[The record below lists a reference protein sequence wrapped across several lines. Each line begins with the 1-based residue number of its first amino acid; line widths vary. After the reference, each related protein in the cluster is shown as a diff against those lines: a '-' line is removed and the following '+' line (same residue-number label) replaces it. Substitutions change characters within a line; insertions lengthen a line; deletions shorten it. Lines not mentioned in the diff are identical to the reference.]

1 MKDRTLLYYLDKNVT
16 LTPTDQQVSDVYLE
30 DWWIYLKPH
39 FSDLIW
45 QYYAD
50 RVVFVDRRFKLDASD
65 TEIINNIIRAF
76 AINLNTRNYEYKK
89 LYETTQLEYNPIW
102 NVDGVTGTIHETTYN
117 DSTNETKSGSDTIH
131 NTGNDDIQH
140 RGYNTEDNNNSH
152 HTNGTGNT
160 RTVDTQKYVN
170 TYDSIDHNPPAEYP
184 SEHDHDSITDTINES
199 GTDYTRNDYNSNDK
213 TLYNSD
219 HETEYGSAVDGSKD
233 SYQKDLDLNIRQGN
247 IGVTMTQQ
255 MIDAERRVA
264 LYDFYKK
271 VVHDCVNT
279 CTYAID

>member
-1 MKDRTLLYYLDKNVT
+1 MKDRTLLYYMDHNNYS
-16 LTPTDQQVSDVYLE
+16 LTPSDMQVSDIYLE
-30 DWWIYLKPH
+30 EWWIWLKPH

-50 RVVFVDRRFKLDASD
+50 RVVFIDQRFKCDDTDAS
-65 TEIINNIIRAF
+65 IISKIIRAF

-140 RGYNTEDNNNSH
+140 RGDNDLQH
-152 HTNGTGNT
+152 RGYDEKEYEHD
-160 RTVDTQKYVN
+160 RQEYVN
-170 TYDSIDHNPPAEYP
+170 TYDSIDYDPPSEYP
-184 SEHDHDSITDTINES
+184 NNHIHDVDEENKTT
-199 GTDYTRNDYNSNDK
+199 YNSNDK
-213 TLYNSD
+213 TLYNSNDKTVYASD
-219 HETEYGSAVDGSKD
+219 HETEYDSAVDGTKE
-233 SYQKDLDLNIRQGN
+233 SYQKDLDLIIKQGN
-247 IGVTMTQQ
+247 QGITMTQQ

-264 LYDFYKK
+264 LYDFFKK